1 MSNNDHHKHHHCP
14 TCSHF
19 DFDDEFL
26 EWEEREEDI
35 PYLAHCLA
43 GSVAGITEH
52 VTMLPVDTIKT
63 HMQVHEGK
71 YSAFQTARMLYKTE
85 GLSKFWRGASVL
97 ASGCVPAH
105 AVYFTVYETAK
116 LKLLPKFHD
125 KNDQVHPHAYALV
138 GALATSMHDLILTP
152 FDMLKQRSQLAP
164 KGLTG
169 VGSLMAYIVK
179 KEGLLS
185 LYRGYPITLMM
196 NVPQA
201 AAIVSVNETLKI
213 LYKPKDGHN
222 IFSYFMCA
230 GIAGSVA
237 AMITIPMD
245 NIKTR
250 LQTQN
255 FYSESRRELEKNSR
269 SSGQVN
275 LARAQ
280 KSFFTTVKES
290 ASVHHDDIKYH
301 NIIDTTKAIFREEGM
316 RGFYKGMWPRMV
328 SLAPASAI
336 SWTAYET
343 LKKLFI
349 NKHSH

>member
-1 MSNNDHHKHHHCP
+1 MSHNDQHKLHHCP

-19 DFDDEFL
+19 DFDEDPL
-26 EWEEREEDI
+26 DWEKDQSI

-63 HMQVHEGK
+63 HMQVNEGRF
-71 YSAFQTARMLYKTE
+71 SAYQTARMLYNTE

-105 AVYFTVYETAK
+105 AAYFTVYELAK
-116 LKLLPKFHD
+116 LNLLPKFHD
-125 KNDQVHPHAYALV
+125 KNDQIHPHAYALV
-138 GALATSMHDLILTP
+138 GALATSVHDLILTP

-169 VGSLMAYIVK
+169 VGSLLGYILK
-179 KEGLLS
+179 KEGVLS

-201 AAIVSVNETLKI
+201 AAIVSVNESLKI

-237 AMITIPMD
+237 AMLTIPMD

-255 FYSESRRELEKNSR
+255 FFTESRRELEKNPR
-269 SSGQVN
+269 AAGQVN
-275 LARAQ
+275 LSRAQ
-280 KSFFTTVKES
+280 KSFFATVKES
-290 ASVHHDDIKYH
+290 SCCSKIDNIKYH
-301 NIIDTTKAIFREEGM
+301 NILDTTKAIFREEGM
-316 RGFYKGMWPRMV
+316 RGFYKGMWPRMIT
-328 SLAPASAI
+328 LAPASAI

-349 NKHSH
+349 NKKSH